1 MEEVRFEDL
10 GLCPEIMRAVKKMGF
25 EEASPIQAKAIPVM
39 MSGCDLIGQA
49 QTGTG
54 KTAAF
59 GIPLLEKIE
68 PKNKKLQAIVLC
80 PTRELAIQ
88 VAEEIRHLAYYMH
101 GIKVLPIYGGQEIV
115 KQIRRGSTDYRN
127 ARSGDGSYAA
137 KNYKDGE
144 SPYGRAGRGGRNAEY
159 GISGGH

>member
-1 MEEVRFEDL
+1 MDEVRFEEL
-10 GLCPEIMRAVKKMGF
+10 GLRPEIMRAVKKMGF

-59 GIPLLEKIE
+59 GIPLLEKID
-68 PKNKKLQAIVLC
+68 PKNKRLQAIVLC

-88 VAEEIRHLAYYMH
+88 VAEEIRHLAYYMP
-101 GIKVLPIYGGQEIV
+101 GKEIF
-115 KQIRRGSTDYRN
+115 QCWD
-127 ARSGDGSYAA
+127 
-137 KNYKDGE
+137 
-144 SPYGRAGRGGRNAEY
+144 
-159 GISGGH
+159 